1 MSEQSILVKNYV
13 NSKIRH
19 LCKSPNEASTK
30 AILAK
35 ARRGIGKAPGSLS
48 ELWALTLADMPEALL
63 GKTGEPSYG
72 EWAAYIGLTL
82 FSLHQQGKDLKT
94 QCMNCEG
101 EKLGLVLRKLISV
114 DDDEHRIKHRFDAVV
129 TASSMEEISHH
140 LRGLIQLLK
149 IRNIPLDYPALAE
162 DLYLFQLS
170 SVRDSVCLRWGRDF
184 YRSPINRDKN
194 EDRIG
199 KDENNGEK

>member
-13 NSKIRH
+13 KSKIMR
-19 LCKSPNEASTK
+19 LCKSPNEASAK

-35 ARRGIGKAPGSLS
+35 ARRGIGKVPGSLP
-48 ELWALTLADMPEALL
+48 ELWALTLADMPDSLL

-72 EWAAYIGLTL
+72 EGAAYIGLTL
-82 FSLHQQGKDLKT
+82 FALHQQGKDLKT

-101 EKLGLVLRKLISV
+101 EKLGLAARKLVSG
-114 DDDEHRIKHRFDAVV
+114 DDDEHRIKNRFDAVV
-129 TASSMEEISHH
+129 TASSMEEVSHH
-140 LRGLIQLLK
+140 LRGLIQLFK
-149 IRNIPLDYPALAE
+149 TRNITLDYPALAE

-184 YRSPINRDKN
+184 YRSSVNSDTI

-199 KDENNGEK
+199 KDENNG